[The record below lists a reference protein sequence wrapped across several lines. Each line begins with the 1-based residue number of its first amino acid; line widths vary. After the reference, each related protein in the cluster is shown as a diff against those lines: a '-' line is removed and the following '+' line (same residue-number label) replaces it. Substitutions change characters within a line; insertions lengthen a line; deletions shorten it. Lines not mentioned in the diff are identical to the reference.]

1 MRQSWNNVGRPEQT
15 REGERL
21 TRAGEGE
28 GSLQSGVQWGT
39 QAGEIC
45 RRRRRNTRQERS
57 ERGAV
62 HLYWRP
68 GTVSDPAV
76 LRVKVIRPGLS

>member
-45 RRRRRNTRQERS
+45 RRRRRNTRQES
-57 ERGAV
+57 QMEEGEAGE
-62 HLYWRP
+62 YWADDSDQ
-68 GTVSDPAV
+68 SDPSINNSF
-76 LRVKVIRPGLS
+76 RK